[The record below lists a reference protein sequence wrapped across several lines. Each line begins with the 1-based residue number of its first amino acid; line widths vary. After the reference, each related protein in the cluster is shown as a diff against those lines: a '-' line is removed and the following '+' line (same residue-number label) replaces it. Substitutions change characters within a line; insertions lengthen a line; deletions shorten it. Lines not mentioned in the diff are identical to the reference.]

1 MLNVKSNYGTNKGS
15 EELCQVLFLAQL
27 QGFFA
32 LWNTLRF
39 SLCASACLGFCSV
52 EIVAFQNSRSL
63 KKKNNYVGFPFFF
76 FAFLFSSCILGSFK

>member
-52 EIVAFQNSRSL
+52 EDVAFQNSRSL
-63 KKKNNYVGFPFFF
+63 KKKQKKKTIMLGSLFFVP
-76 FAFLFSSCILGSFK
+76 FSSPPAH